1 MDFNKTKYCAHA
13 LYKQYPI
20 FKSIMRNRLFI
31 PLFIMLA
38 IIGACSGPKGKAPS
52 PYVTVNNGN
61 FYLGDSI
68 YRYIGTNF
76 WYGTILA
83 SEGRGGN
90 RDRLA
95 RELDSLKSLGIT
107 NLRILVGGE
116 GEEGLASH
124 ISPTLQTAPGVYN
137 DTLLQGLDYL
147 LDQLEKRDMKAV
159 LYLNNAWEWSGG
171 FGTYLEWAGAGKAV
185 NPAHDGYPAYV
196 KYASQFVRNETAKE
210 LAAKHVSKIVGR
222 VNSITGRRYAD
233 SPAIMS
239 WQIANEPRAF
249 ADESKHAF
257 SEWIAETAA
266 LIKSIDPNHLVSVGS
281 EGYNGCEGDIDLWKE
296 IHSYPDVDYATIHIW
311 PYNWSWITAET
322 VNDSVAVAC
331 AKTDEYIS
339 QHYDALYK
347 ALVDSG
353 AMMKPIVLEEFGYP
367 RDAMAT
373 AKGSAVNG
381 RDTYYAHVFDE
392 VIDGGKIAGLN
403 FWGWGGLANPAHT
416 TWQAGD
422 DYTGDPAQE
431 PQGLNSV
438 FASDSTTIE
447 IIKRATGR
455 I

>member
-61 FYLGDSI
+61 FYLGDSV

-171 FGTYLEWAGAGKAV
+171 YTSFLEWAGEGDTPLPAV
-185 NPAHDGYPAYV
+185 ESYGEYCDH
-196 KYASQFVRNETAKE
+196 
-210 LAAKHVSKIVGR
+210 AAKFLRSDSAKALFADHVAKIVP
-222 VNSITGRRYAD
+222 RYAD
-233 SPAIMS
+233 SPALLS
-239 WQIANEPRAF
+239 WQICNEPRPYGRTPEQKKLMA
-249 ADESKHAF
+249 
-257 SEWIAETAA
+257 EWLLSTARQIKA
-266 LIKSIDPNHLVSVGS
+266 LDANHLVSTGS
-281 EGYNGCEGDIDLWKE
+281 EGSVGCEMDLDLWAE
-296 IHSYPDVDYATIHIW
+296 IHAAPEIDYATIHIW
-311 PYNWSWITAET
+311 PTNWGWVRREEAT
-322 VNDSVAVAC
+322 DSVGRAIAMTDDYITEHVAR
-331 AKTDEYIS
+331 
-339 QHYDALYK
+339 
-347 ALVDSG
+347 
-353 AMMKPIVLEEFGYP
+353 MKPLRKPVVLEEFGYP
-367 RDAMAT
+367 RDGQSILPESAT
-373 AKGSAVNG
+373 LARDEYYRHIITRFRDGSSG
-381 RDTYYAHVFDE
+381 LS
-392 VIDGGKIAGLN
+392 GLN
-403 FWGWGGLANPAHT
+403 FWAWGGEGIPGKT
-416 TWQAGD
+416 
-422 DYTGDPAQE
+422 YTGDPAHE
-431 PQGLNSV
+431 PQGLFSV
-438 FASDSTTIE
+438 FATDSTTISV
-447 IIKRATGR
+447 ISDNIPQTK
-455 I
+455 

>member
-61 FYLGDSI
+61 FYLGDSV

-171 FGTYLEWAGAGKAV
+171 YTSFLEWAGEGDTPLPAV
-185 NPAHDGYPAYV
+185 ESYGEYCDH
-196 KYASQFVRNETAKE
+196 
-210 LAAKHVSKIVGR
+210 AAKFLRSDSAKALFADHVAKIVP
-222 VNSITGRRYAD
+222 RYAD
-233 SPAIMS
+233 SPALLS
-239 WQIANEPRAF
+239 WQICNEPRPYGRTPEQKKLMA
-249 ADESKHAF
+249 
-257 SEWIAETAA
+257 EWLLSTARQIKA
-266 LIKSIDPNHLVSVGS
+266 LDANHLVSTGS
-281 EGYNGCEGDIDLWKE
+281 EGSVGCEMDLDLWAE
-296 IHSYPDVDYATIHIW
+296 IHAAPEIDYATIHIW
-311 PYNWSWITAET
+311 PTNWGWVRREEAT
-322 VNDSVAVAC
+322 DSVGRAIAMTDDYITEHVAR
-331 AKTDEYIS
+331 
-339 QHYDALYK
+339 
-347 ALVDSG
+347 
-353 AMMKPIVLEEFGYP
+353 MKPLRKPVVLEEFGYP
-367 RDAMAT
+367 RDGQSILPESAT
-373 AKGSAVNG
+373 LARDGYYRHIITRFRDGSSG
-381 RDTYYAHVFDE
+381 LS
-392 VIDGGKIAGLN
+392 GLN
-403 FWGWGGLANPAHT
+403 FWAWGGEGIPGKT
-416 TWQAGD
+416 
-422 DYTGDPAQE
+422 YTGDPAHE
-431 PQGLNSV
+431 PQGLFSV
-438 FASDSTTIE
+438 FATDSTTISV
-447 IIKRATGR
+447 ISDNIPQTK
-455 I
+455 

>member
-249 ADESKHAF
+249 SDGGKEPFALWLES
-257 SEWIAETAA
+257 TAS

-281 EGYNGCEGDIDLWKE
+281 EGSHGCEADLDLWARMHE
-296 IHSYPDVDYATIHIW
+296 SDNIDYGTLHLW
-311 PYNWSWITAET
+311 PYNWGWVNEGNLAEA
-322 VNDSVAVAC
+322 VDSAAVKAR
-331 AKTDEYIS
+331 EYIGR
-339 QHYDALYK
+339 H
-347 ALVDSG
+347 
-353 AMMKPIVLEEFGYP
+353 
-367 RDAMAT
+367 
-373 AKGSAVNG
+373 SAVMA
-381 RDTYYAHVFDE
+381 RQRKPDR
-392 VIDGGKIAGLN
+392 K
-403 FWGWGGLANPAHT
+403 
-416 TWQAGD
+416 
-422 DYTGDPAQE
+422 
-431 PQGLNSV
+431 SV
-438 FASDSTTIE
+438 V
-447 IIKRATGR
+447 
-455 I
+455 